1 MYQLLYPNPPSALV
15 SSKSWF
21 PGLSPTAPPQPGP
34 TAFVQPYKGEPV
46 QAAPCPR
53 SWLII
58 KQKQNSLGMKSD
70 LSRTWG
76 WEGKTN
82 FA

>member
-1 MYQLLYPNPPSALV
+1 MYQLLYPDPPLGPGVIQILV
-15 SSKSWF
+15 PRSE
-21 PGLSPTAPPQPGP
+21 PTAPPQPGP

-76 WEGKTN
+76 WEGKSN